1 MIALELLFWSI
12 LALLFYTYLGYGLL
26 LWGLVKLK
34 RIKTKDRPS
43 HLLNDLE
50 PKFPSLTLLIPAYN
64 ELECLGEKVVNCLSL
79 DYPKDKLKVVFVTD
93 GSTDG
98 SEKYLEQFESIQVYH
113 DAQRGGKI
121 AAINRVM
128 NFVKTEIVV
137 FSDAN
142 ALLNQEALL
151 ELVKHFE
158 NPLVGCVSG
167 EKRIAI
173 GKDAKAAA
181 AGEGLYW
188 RYESQL
194 KQWSYELNSTI
205 GAAGELW
212 ALRTAL
218 FETVDRDTILDD
230 FIMSL
235 SVVSKGYKIAY
246 TKEAYA
252 MEKGSLSLREEMK
265 RKVRICGGGIQSIL
279 RTKHLLNPFHYP
291 LFAFQ
296 YFSHRCLRWSIAPLG
311 LLLLIPIHGLL
322 AYHVGQWYTLLGI
335 FHLLFY
341 VLALFGWLSQHKT
354 LKSKLLYIPLYFIMM
369 NTSALLGI
377 YKFILGRQSVLWE
390 KSMRLK

>member
-1 MIALELLFWSI
+1 MTGLELLFWSI
-12 LALLFYTYLGYGLL
+12 IALLFYTYLGYGLF
-26 LWGLVKLK
+26 LWGLVQLK
-34 RIKTKDRPS
+34 RIKNKYQSD
-43 HLLNDLE
+43 HLLNDSIYKL
-50 PKFPSLTLLIPAYN
+50 PSLTLIIPAYN
-64 ELECLGEKVVNCLSL
+64 ELECLGEKVANSLSL
-79 DYPKDKLKVVFVTD
+79 DYPKHQLKLIFVTD

-98 SEKYLEQFESIQVYH
+98 SEEYLAQFQAIQVYH
-113 DAQRGGKI
+113 QAKRAGKI

-128 NFVKTEIVV
+128 NFVETEIVV

-142 ALLNQEALL
+142 ALLNREALL
-151 ELVKHFE
+151 HLVKHFE
-158 NPLVGCVSG
+158 NPLVGCVAG
-167 EKRIAI
+167 EKRIAV
-173 GKDAKAAA
+173 GKYAKAAT

-194 KQWSYELNSTI
+194 KKWSYELNSTI

-212 ALRTAL
+212 ALRTNL
-218 FETVDRDTILDD
+218 FEIPPRDTILDD

-265 RKVRICGGGIQSIL
+265 RKVRICGGGIQAML
-279 RTKHLLNPFHYP
+279 RTQHLLSPLRHP

-311 LLLLIPIHGLL
+311 LLLLIPIHAFLVYQIGS
-322 AYHVGQWYTLLGI
+322 WYTLLGI
-335 FHLLFY
+335 FHLCFY
-341 VLALFGWLSQHKT
+341 TLALLGWMNQTKKLR
-354 LKSKLLYIPLYFIMM
+354 SKLLYVPLYFVMM
-369 NTSALLGI
+369 NVSALLGI
-377 YKFILGRQSVLWE
+377 HKFLLGRQSVLWE